1 MESFAITPSWLKDCI
16 LDEDIKAKTAPFL
29 VCFAGL
35 PDSKKSTA
43 LNQLMKHHFGLDI
56 YNDNNERGI
65 RKYNLAAVR
74 RPPKNEIVYADAKM
88 YKPSEYVLVVESA
101 IEYLL
106 RVRGHTIKNAS
117 VLSGTKIHFNDKEL
131 NSHLI
136 SVFSNLT
143 KLTCKN
149 DSKETLSIWSQSL
162 ASGISMINIWDIG
175 LNKAVLYIL
184 PHLAG
189 LLYNCWSWLF
199 FDLMRDCPHLYDLPD
214 IPPNRYDPSRNDK
227 EVVMRWRAR
236 IHYLLRFAK
245 LSQSN
250 QNSSNVCKLFAT
262 YESELASSTISN
274 DIEEFKKEADM
285 VSTQMKVKNLV
296 DTEVIE
302 FSFDKENS
310 MMLKKLLDGIV
321 HSQFQK
327 QIDIP
332 LSFIFLRS
340 FFYVSSDD
348 SINKEVLKQKASVL
362 NIKDKSFED
371 FCELFTSFG
380 SIIDVSLIDSSS
392 SLIILKPADFLH
404 KLDKLFYPSAD
415 VDPLVTKYGIV
426 TMSTTT
432 AVFGSDKANVVMSF
446 LTSIG
451 LAVKLPSG
459 QFSIKLN
466 DDYAYY
472 IPNVCT
478 AKPIQE
484 CDPTAL
490 HLLRDINIPMSH
502 IKVKFTSFILKEHPC
517 TMLELPEEPHINV
530 TRFRAFPFDS
540 PNHQGVIFDLVYLG
554 DAIEFR
560 FPIPYDQSCIE
571 EICTL
576 IITVCH
582 KIMPLDV
589 KYNFAVMCS
598 DDPNPEDIY
607 KLRRNRHLLPDKE
620 LCEKCRSKSRHVND
634 LLKIW
639 NTVLSKVSSN

>member
-1 MESFAITPSWLKDCI
+1 
-16 LDEDIKAKTAPFL
+16 
-29 VCFAGL
+29 
-35 PDSKKSTA
+35 
-43 LNQLMKHHFGLDI
+43 MKHHFGLDI
-56 YNDNNERGI
+56 YNDNNEHGI

-117 VLSGTKIHFNDKEL
+117 VLSRTKIHFNDKEL

-143 KLTCKN
+143 KLSCKN

-199 FDLMRDCPHLYDLPD
+199 FDLMRDFPHLYDLPD

-296 DTEVIE
+296 DTEEVIE

-371 FCELFTSFG
+371 FCKLFTSFG

-426 TMSTTT
+426 TMSTTI

-451 LAVKLPSG
+451 LAVKLPSA

-620 LCEKCRSKSRHVND
+620 LCEKCRSKSRHEND